1 MALPNWGADMVER
14 FSRAWG
20 VAKMCWRVLLLDKE
34 MLVFPLLSLLVCG
47 LLLAGFVGPYL
58 ANDRFDALF
67 SLVAVMDEEGNINPV
82 AIAIDFAIYFIA
94 YFVMIF
100 FNAALVACARIR
112 FAGGDPTVMD
122 GLRAAFARLPTLFAW
137 ALVTSIVG
145 FILNKISEHQKGI
158 GGFVAALVGA
168 GWAIASFFVVPVLVA
183 DNLGP
188 IDALKKSASIVK
200 KTWGELLVTEIG
212 LSALSVLIIVPAF
225 AIGFAGMIL
234 FEGNPALSVPILVLL
249 VLWVFVASL
258 IYSTLSTILRT
269 AYFIYATEGRVPDQ
283 FDRDVI
289 EKPAI
294 RGGKAS

>member
-1 MALPNWGADMVER
+1 MVER
-14 FSRAWG
+14 LSRAWG
-20 VAKMCWRVLLLDKE
+20 IAKMCWRVLLLDKE
-34 MLVFPLLSLLVCG
+34 LLAFPLLTLVVCG

-58 ANDRFDALF
+58 ANDQFDALF
-67 SLVAVMDEEGNINPV
+67 SLVAVTDEEGNINPV
-82 AIAIDFAIYFIA
+82 AIAIDFAVYFVA

-122 GLRAAFARLPTLFAW
+122 GLRAAFARLPQIFAW

-145 FILNKISEHQKGI
+145 FILNKISEKQKGI
-158 GGFVAALVGA
+158 GGVIAAIVGA

-200 KTWGELLVTEIG
+200 KTWGELLITEIG
-212 LSALSVLIIVPAF
+212 FSALSFLIILPAF

-234 FEGNPALSVPILVLL
+234 FEGNPALAISIFVLL
-249 VLWVFVASL
+249 ALWVFVTSL

-269 AYFIYATEGRVPDQ
+269 AYYTYATEGRVPDQ

-289 EKPAI
+289 EKPAT
-294 RGGKAS
+294 RDGNTG